1 MDQARAYLVSI
12 LSHPKSPHNLATI
25 ALRIIFQIGRVR
37 SSIEDMLVVCDL
49 LDKHS
54 DIDLRE
60 DLHHLK
66 VKGEFKE
73 EETAKVE

>member
-1 MDQARAYLVSI
+1 
-12 LSHPKSPHNLATI
+12 
-25 ALRIIFQIGRVR
+25 
-37 SSIEDMLVVCDL
+37 MLVVCDL
-49 LDKHS
+49 LDKHP

-73 EETAKVE
+73 EEPPKED

>member
-1 MDQARAYLVSI
+1 
-12 LSHPKSPHNLATI
+12 LASI

-37 SSIEDMLVVCDL
+37 SNIEDMLVVCDL
-49 LDKHS
+49 LDKHPN
-54 DIDLRE
+54 IDLRE

-73 EETAKVE
+73 EEPPKEE